1 MNKFQ
6 KTVRII
12 ASIFLPLLGAFLIGF
27 HKKLEIDFLE
37 ASLFF
42 LIFVELGN
50 FKQFQLEVKEDE

>member
-6 KTVRII
+6 KIMTII
-12 ASIFLPLLGAFLIGF
+12 SSIFLSSLGIVLLIF
-27 HKKLEIDFLE
+27 HKELDIDLLE

-50 FKQFQLEVKEDE
+50 FKQFQLEVTNDN